1 MVAPAPMH
9 WFWLGFFAF
18 VALLLFLDLGVLH
31 KKNEDQ
37 SLKTAAIWTAG
48 WMALGLSF
56 TGFVYLMYQNHWL
69 GADLAHTPVG
79 TLDGV
84 EAATTY
90 VSAYLLEQALSI
102 DNIFVIALVFKEFR
116 VPRKYQHRILFWGIM
131 GAVFFRVVMLGGGI
145 WLAKKFDF
153 IFYIFGAYL
162 AYQGGKMLFEKEE
175 DDEEGEVKTAG
186 LVKFVRR
193 LVRVEDDRSGP
204 FLVTVNGRRALT
216 ILAICLIQVELT
228 DIVFALDSIP
238 AVLSVSQETFIVVT
252 SNIFAIMGLRSLY
265 FVLAGAMAEFK
276 YLKIALA
283 VLLIGIGIKL
293 ALHNHVHISHVYSL
307 IGIATILTVGVG
319 ASVWEMKR
327 HHVLERS
334 EKEHDAEVKAD
345 AATEASGGDP
355 SGGVS
360 GPPPASPSP

>member
-1 MVAPAPMH
+1 MH
-9 WFWLGFFAF
+9 WFWLGFFAL

-31 KKNEDQ
+31 KKDEDQ
-37 SLKTAAIWTAG
+37 SLKTAAMWTAG

-56 TGFVYLMYQNHWL
+56 AGFVYLMYENHWL
-69 GADLAHTPVG
+69 GADLADTPKG
-79 TLDGV
+79 TPDGV
-84 EAATTY
+84 AAAATY

-175 DDEEGEVKTAG
+175 DDAEEVKTAG
-186 LVKFVRR
+186 LVKFVRKF
-193 LVRVEDDRSGP
+193 VRVEDDRTGP
-204 FLVTVNGRRALT
+204 FLVRINGRRALT

-283 VLLIGIGIKL
+283 VLLIGIGAKL
-293 ALHNHVHISHVYSL
+293 ALHNHVHVSHTYSL
-307 IGIATILTVGVG
+307 IGIAAILTIGVT
-319 ASVWEMKR
+319 ASVIEMKR
-327 HHVLERS
+327 HHVLDKPGSDENPPP
-334 EKEHDAEVKAD
+334 APPAD
-345 AATEASGGDP
+345 DT
-355 SGGVS
+355 S
-360 GPPPASPSP
+360 GPGPASPSP